1 MYGGCMDW
9 LNYHHLYYF
18 WTVAKEGSIVAACEK
33 LNLAQPTI
41 SGQLRRLEESLGEKL
56 FTKSGRGLALT
67 ETGQLVYR
75 YAEEIFAVGHE
86 LLDVLRGLPQGRPSK
101 FLVGIS
107 DVMPK
112 LIAFRVLEPVLNM
125 EDPIHLVCHEGNTE
139 QLLMKLS
146 AHELDMILTD
156 VPVTA
161 PSRARAFNHELG
173 SCGVTFFAAP
183 QLAVR
188 YRKGFPE
195 SLDNAPFLAPLE
207 GTALRRALNQWFDHH
222 RIRPLIVGEFE
233 DSALVKVFGQAGS
246 GVFAVAS
253 AVEKEVRDQYRS
265 SVIGRTDAV
274 EEKFFAVSVE
284 RKIKHP
290 AVVEVVRA
298 ASELLGKLP

>member
-1 MYGGCMDW
+1 MYPKCMDW

-18 WTVAKEGSIVAACEK
+18 WTVAKEGSIAAACEK

-41 SGQLRRLEESLGEKL
+41 SGQIRRLEESLGEKL
-56 FTKSGRGLALT
+56 FTKAGRGLTLT
-67 ETGQLVYR
+67 ETGQLVFR
-75 YAEEIFAVGHE
+75 YAEEIFSVGHE
-86 LLDVLRGLPQGRPSK
+86 LMDVLRGRPQGRPLK

-112 LIAFRVLEPVLNM
+112 LIAFRVLKPVLNM
-125 EDPIHLVCHEGNTE
+125 AEPVHLICNEGTSD

-156 VPVTA
+156 APVHA

-173 SCGVTFFAAP
+173 SCGVTFFATSE
-183 QLAVR
+183 LAVR
-188 YRKGFPE
+188 YRKGFPQ

-207 GTALRRALNQWFDHH
+207 GTALRRALDQWFDQHK
-222 RIRPLIVGEFE
+222 IRPMIVGEFE
-233 DSALVKVFGQAGS
+233 DSALLKVFGQAGS

-253 AVEKEVRDQYRS
+253 AVEKDVREQHRS
-265 SVIGRTDAV
+265 LIIGRTDEV
-274 EEKFFAVSVE
+274 TEKFFAVSVE

-290 AVVEVVRA
+290 AVVAVVRA
-298 ASELLGKLP
+298 ASELLG

>member
-1 MYGGCMDW
+1 MYAKCMDW

-18 WTVAKEGSIVAACEK
+18 WTVAKEGSIAAACEK

-41 SGQLRRLEESLGEKL
+41 SGQIRRLEESLGEKL
-56 FTKSGRGLALT
+56 FTKAGRGLTLT
-67 ETGQLVYR
+67 ETGQLVFR
-75 YAEEIFAVGHE
+75 YAEEIFSVGHE
-86 LLDVLRGLPQGRPSK
+86 LLDVLRGRPQGRPLK

-112 LIAFRVLEPVLNM
+112 LIAFRVLKPVLNM
-125 EDPIHLVCHEGNTE
+125 EEPVHLICNEGTSD

-156 VPVTA
+156 APVQA

-173 SCGVTFFAAP
+173 SCGVTFFATSE
-183 QLAVR
+183 LAVR
-188 YRKGFPE
+188 YRKGFPK

-207 GTALRRALNQWFDHH
+207 GTALRRALDQWFDHH
-222 RIRPLIVGEFE
+222 RIRPMIVGEFE
-233 DSALVKVFGQAGS
+233 DSALLKVFGQAGS

-253 AVEKEVRDQYRS
+253 VVEKDVREQHRS
-265 SVIGRTDAV
+265 LIVGRTDEV
-274 EEKFFAVSVE
+274 TEKFFAVSVE

-290 AVVEVVRA
+290 AVVAVVRA
-298 ASELLGKLP
+298 ASELLG